1 MHSIAIDK
9 IMNLDFWSSRVSPDP
24 LSGGIT
30 NANFVVADAG
40 KKYFVR
46 VGDDIP
52 LHGVMRFNELAASK
66 AAHAAGISPEVIFN
80 APGVMVLQFIDGKTF
95 TPADVRKPNNL
106 TRIIELVRKCHH
118 TIPDYLRGPALV
130 FWPFQIVR
138 DYANTLSD
146 RKDHMTP
153 ELLRLL
159 DIAQVLEKAVGAV
172 DMVFGH
178 NDLLPANFIDDGK
191 RIWLVDWDYA
201 GFGSPLF
208 DLGGLAS
215 NNELSS
221 AQETKLLENYF
232 QKPIDDEL
240 RVRYEAMKCASLLR
254 ESMWSM
260 VSEKYS
266 EIDFDYMAYT
276 QDNLAR
282 FEKAW
287 AGFQMNSG

>member
-1 MHSIAIDK
+1 MSSAVDK
-9 IMNLDFWSSRVSPDP
+9 IISLDFWSGRVEPEP

-30 NANFVVADAG
+30 NANFVVTDAG

-52 LHGVMRFNELAASK
+52 LHGVMRFNELAASQ
-66 AAHAAGISPEVIFN
+66 AAHAAGISPEVIFS
-80 APGVMVLQFIDGKTF
+80 APGIMVLQFIDGKTF
-95 TPADVRKPNNL
+95 SSEDVRKPENL
-106 TRIIELVRKCHH
+106 NRIIDLVRKCHH
-118 TIPDYLRGPALV
+118 AIPDYLSGPALV

-138 DYANTLSD
+138 DYANTLSEEKD
-146 RKDHMTP
+146 RMVP

-159 DIAQVLEKAVGAV
+159 DISQALEKAVGPIEL
-172 DMVFGH
+172 VFGH

-215 NNELSS
+215 NNELSE
-221 AQETKLLENYF
+221 AQETELLENYF
-232 QKPIDDEL
+232 QKPLNDDL
-240 RVRYEAMKCASLLR
+240 KIRYEAMKCASLLR

-266 EIDFDYMAYT
+266 EIDFDYAAYT
-276 QDNLAR
+276 QENLSR

-287 AGFQMNSG
+287 ATFQLNSS

>member
-1 MHSIAIDK
+1 MNNALDRII
-9 IMNLDFWSSRVSPDP
+9 NLDFWTSRVDPEP

-30 NANFVVADAG
+30 NANFMVTDGG

-52 LHGVMRFNELAASK
+52 LHGVMRFNELAASR
-66 AAHAAGISPEVIFN
+66 AAHAAGISPEVIHH
-80 APGVMVLQFIDGKTF
+80 APGVIVLNFVEGKTL
-95 TPADVRKPNNL
+95 TPEDIRESVYLERVFDL
-106 TRIIELVRKCHH
+106 ICKCHRN
-118 TIPDYLRGPALV
+118 IPEYLRGPVLV

-138 DYANTLSD
+138 DYANTLSSN
-146 RKDHMTP
+146 KEPTSP

-159 DIAQVLEKAVGAV
+159 DIGQALEQAVGPV

-178 NDLLPANFIDDGK
+178 NDLLAANFIDDGK
-191 RIWLVDWDYA
+191 RLWLVDWDYA

-215 NNELSS
+215 NNKLSKD
-221 AQETKLLENYF
+221 QETWLLENYF
-232 QKPIDDEL
+232 EQPLSDEL
-240 RVRYEAMKCASLLR
+240 KIRYEAMKCASLLR

-266 EIDFDYMAYT
+266 EIDFDYAAYT
-276 QDNLAR
+276 RENLEH

-287 AGFQMNSG
+287 AAFQLVNR

>member
-1 MHSIAIDK
+1 MSEVAEK
-9 IMNLDFWSSRVSPDP
+9 IINLEFWRGRVEPEP

-52 LHGVMRFNELAASK
+52 LHGVMRFNELAASR
-66 AAHAAGISPEVIFN
+66 AAHAAGISPEVLFST
-80 APGVMVLQFIDGKTF
+80 PGAMVLQFIEGKTF
-95 TPADVRKPNNL
+95 TAEDVRKPENL
-106 TRIIELVRKCHH
+106 TRIIDLVRQCHH

-138 DYANTLSD
+138 DYANTLSGG
-146 RKDHMTP
+146 KDHMTP

-159 DIAQVLEKAVGAV
+159 DIAQALEKAVGPV
-172 DMVFGH
+172 NIVFGH
-178 NDLLPANFIDDGK
+178 NDLLPANFIDDGE
-191 RIWLVDWDYA
+191 RLWLVDWDYA

-215 NNELSS
+215 NNDLSP
-221 AQETKLLENYF
+221 AQETELLESYYQRPLN
-232 QKPIDDEL
+232 DEL
-240 RVRYEAMKCASLLR
+240 RSRYEAMKCASLLR

-266 EIDFDYMAYT
+266 EIDFDYATYT
-276 QDNLAR
+276 QENLAR

-287 AGFQMNSG
+287 ATFRLNND

>member
-1 MHSIAIDK
+1 MSSVIDK
-9 IMNLDFWSSRVSPDP
+9 IVNLEFWSGGVEPEP

-52 LHGVMRFNELAASK
+52 LHGVMRFNELAASQ
-66 AAHAAGISPEVIFN
+66 AAHAAGISPEVVFSG
-80 APGVMVLQFIDGKTF
+80 PGVMVLQFIDGKTF
-95 TPADVRKPNNL
+95 AAEDVRKPDNL

-118 TIPDYLRGPALV
+118 TIPDYLSGPVLV

-146 RKDHMTP
+146 GKTHITP

-159 DIAQVLEKAVGAV
+159 DVAQALEQAVGQV

-215 NNELSS
+215 NNELSEV
-221 AQETKLLENYF
+221 QETELLENYF
-232 QKPIDDEL
+232 QKPVNDKL
-240 RVRYEAMKCASLLR
+240 KSQYEAMKCASLLR

-260 VSEKYS
+260 VSEKNS
-266 EIDFDYMAYT
+266 KIDFDYAAYT
-276 QDNLAR
+276 QENLAR

-287 AGFQMNSG
+287 ATFQLNSD